1 MTTARTTPQSSG
13 GAAFG
18 FIAFAAVMMIIM
30 GVFHVYM
37 GIVALAKSE
46 FYVKVPNYVL
56 EVDASTWGWIHLV
69 AGVIVVIAGF
79 AIFSG
84 KGWARGVG
92 IALAAIS
99 MMLNFA
105 FIPYYPIWALLVIAL
120 DVCIIWA
127 LVDRGTEFGARNDS
141 SRGLM

>member
-1 MTTARTTPQSSG
+1 MSTSRTTPRSSQ

-37 GIVALAKSE
+37 GIVAVAKSE
-46 FYVKVPNYVL
+46 FYVKVPDYVL

-79 AIFSG
+79 AVFSG
-84 KGWARGVG
+84 QAWARGVG
-92 IALAAIS
+92 IAVAAVS

-105 FIPYYPIWALLVIAL
+105 FIPYYPIWSLLVIAL

-127 LVDRGTEFGARNDS
+127 LVDHGSDFPARDT
-141 SRGLM
+141 SRSL